1 MDFQTGHANINGAR
15 LFYEIGGAGK
25 PLVFIHGLGAD
36 GRIWDAQV
44 EFFVRRCRVLR
55 YDLRGFGR
63 SSLPVEG
70 EFYSHAADLLSLL
83 ESLSLAGAVLVGQSI
98 GGAIALD
105 FALTNTGMAQALV
118 LVDSALGGFEMSQ
131 AWKDSWAPIY
141 ARGAEGGMQAALPLL
156 LEHALFAPA
165 RLQPAVA
172 SRLEQILSGYSGW
185 HVTHADPQVE
195 LDPPAIQ
202 CLYEIRIPTLVVIGE
217 KDLPDF
223 HVIAGILANNITAA
237 RRAMVTGAG
246 HVLPLE
252 APERLNH
259 LLSAFLTREN
269 LY

>member
-1 MDFQTGHANINGAR
+1 MDILTGYADVNGAR
-15 LFYEIGGAGK
+15 LYYEMVGAGRT
-25 PLVFIHGLGAD
+25 LVFIHGLGSD
-36 GRIWDAQV
+36 GRIWDAQLQ
-44 EFFVRRCRVLR
+44 FFARRCRVLC

-70 EFYSHAADLLSLL
+70 EPYSHPADLQALLDSMSLT
-83 ESLSLAGAVLVGQSI
+83 GAVLVGQSM
-98 GGAIALD
+98 GGGVALD
-105 FALTNTGMAQALV
+105 FAISYPGMAQALA
-118 LVDSALGGFEMSQ
+118 LVDSTVGGFEMSQ

-141 ARGAEGGMQAALPLL
+141 ARGAEGGMAAALPQLL
-156 LEHALFAPA
+156 AHPLFARA
-165 RLQPAVA
+165 RALPSVA

-185 HVTHADPQVE
+185 HVTHADPGTE

-202 CLYEIRIPTLVVIGE
+202 CLYEIRAPTLVVVGE

-223 HVIAGILANNITAA
+223 HVIAGILANNIPGA
-237 RRAMVTGAG
+237 RPAMVTGAG

-269 LY
+269 LF